1 MKLAILGAY
10 GRIARIVEERILNED
25 RFQDIELTLL
35 LKRSS
40 RLNDMKDNPRVT
52 LIEGDLENEKAANA
66 ALAGQDMV
74 FLATVDTSPTNMI
87 TKNVINAMH
96 AQGVHRLLAASSI
109 GIYQEEPNQKFREWN
124 QRTLKDYLPPIR
136 VEDEM
141 LRKSDIDFTT
151 LRFAWLND
159 RDEIAYQITKKGERF
174 VGGSG
179 SRKSMADAILKI
191 VETPTL
197 YERETIGIADPSTKD
212 APSVVR

>member
-1 MKLAILGAY
+1 MKLAILGAH

-197 YERETIGIADPSTKD
+197 CERETIGIADPSTKD

>member
-1 MKLAILGAY
+1 MKLAILGAH

-52 LIEGDLENEKAANA
+52 LIEGDLENKKAANA

-74 FLATVDTSPTNMI
+74 FLATVDTSPTNVI
-87 TKNVINAMH
+87 TKNVIDAMH

-136 VEDEM
+136 IEDEM

-159 RDEIAYQITKKGERF
+159 RDEIAYQITKKGELF

-212 APSVVR
+212 APTVVR